1 MMKIKQCEKK
11 YLCTIYNL
19 KNEIKIDF
27 IIEFTYLNLNLEI
40 SNRDN
45 LLCEPN

>member
-1 MMKIKQCEKK
+1 MTKIKQCEKK
-11 YLCTIYNL
+11 YLCTKYIL
-19 KNEIKIDF
+19 KNEIDF

-45 LLCEPN
+45 TLRESN